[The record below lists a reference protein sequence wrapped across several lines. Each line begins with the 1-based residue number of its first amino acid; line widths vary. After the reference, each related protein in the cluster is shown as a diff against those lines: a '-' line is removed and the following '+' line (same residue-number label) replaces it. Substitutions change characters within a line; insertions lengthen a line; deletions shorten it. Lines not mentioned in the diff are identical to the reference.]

1 MKFEEK
7 RENELGRGEFG
18 IVYKG
23 TFEGNAVAVKI
34 TVKVHLDDERKKEQ
48 KREMEEQIRL
58 DHENVLKLLHVD
70 ESRDKTYEMELNSF
84 SLDSFI
90 DFSIL
95 FAQMPCAR
103 VMCRDTDRLLR
114 EEIQRTGIATRWRS
128 LVSNRQWIALRPLPK
143 FGSSQCQ
150 TGQHPHLIDDT
161 RPNEIGRF
169 RRCQENKSSGDIY
182 AEWIERNSDLDGA
195 RNFGAYGRHYH

>member
-7 RENELGRGEFG
+7 RENELGKGAFG

-23 TFEGNAVAVKI
+23 TFEGNAVAVKVI
-34 TVKVHLDDERKKEQ
+34 KVHLDDARKKEQ
-48 KREMEEQIRL
+48 KREIEEHLRL

-90 DFSIL
+90 DFSIS

-103 VMCRDTDRLLR
+103 VMCRDT
-114 EEIQRTGIATRWRS
+114 
-128 LVSNRQWIALRPLPK
+128 
-143 FGSSQCQ
+143 
-150 TGQHPHLIDDT
+150 HPMY
-161 RPNEIGRF
+161 
-169 RRCQENKSSGDIY
+169 C
-182 AEWIERNSDLDGA
+182 
-195 RNFGAYGRHYH
+195 